1 MLFDNYFSNAA
12 MIAGNDALKVFTNPI
27 KIMKWGKN
35 IKTTLNKKII
45 CLKHDNKITMLL
57 HLNSF

>member
-1 MLFDNYFSNAA
+1 MLFDNYFSNTA

-35 IKTTLNKKII
+35 IITTLNKKII
-45 CLKHDNKITMLL
+45 CLK
-57 HLNSF
+57 